1 VTLQVQLYLA
11 AGLGA
16 LALGVGALVR
26 EPGRRRNRLFALF
39 CAALAL
45 WNLAKVAELSGLG
58 LTVPWH
64 VVFLLGVCAAVPTG
78 LHFIFLVSGLSD
90 QPSRRLLP
98 YTYATTAA
106 LWVSALTPVY
116 HRQPAWNL
124 TALLVLGGLLFICVK
139 VLLRHM
145 HSLPGGLHR
154 NAVRLIT
161 IGAAIGV
168 VGGLS
173 DLLPRGPDGPIKIG
187 PVAVLFFLLVL
198 CSVLVRYR
206 FLDVESF
213 LAEVL
218 AMIVGAVVVSV
229 SLHAVSLAFGG
240 GLFPLFVAAF
250 LLLSVRGPIWRAL
263 LSGFRSLLGGGDPVA
278 QALIAVSG
286 GLHTVQEPGEVWKVF
301 DAGLNS
307 LPGNLH
313 IEIFLRRVTAEP
325 FRLAYRSNPD
335 SATSRTEADRGLPA
349 LLERERSPV
358 TRRFLEVEATETWG
372 ERRERAAAAL
382 AQLEACGAELA
393 VPLLRGDF
401 LAGWIAI
408 AGEHL
413 REFPSAEMAAAFLA
427 VGNQALAGLDRIE
440 AQAEAR
446 RREALAAVGEMAAGL
461 AHEVRN
467 PLGALRGAAQV
478 LASGTTAARSREM
491 LEVIQDETGRLGRV
505 VGDFLDYARPAPPQ
519 REPVDVA
526 ELTRRVL
533 RSASA
538 AGLSLRAELQVTS
551 EATRALGDPDQ
562 LQRAFANLVQNAS
575 EAAGPGGFLR
585 IEVGRDGSGRVTI
598 RFQDNGPG
606 IPPEQMARLFQPFH
620 TTKPGGTGLGLAL
633 VHRVVESH
641 GGELRVDGRP
651 GLGAAFTLALPGVA
665 EAT

>member
-1 VTLQVQLYLA
+1 MTLQVQLYLA
-11 AGLGA
+11 AGLGT

-26 EPGRRRNRLFALF
+26 EPGLKRNRLFAVF
-39 CAALAL
+39 CTALAL
-45 WNLAKVAELSGLG
+45 WNLAKVAELSGLS
-58 LTVPWH
+58 LPVPWH

-78 LHFIFLVSGLSD
+78 LHFILLVSGLSG
-90 QPSRRLLP
+90 QPSHRLLP
-98 YTYATTAA
+98 YAYATTAA
-106 LWVSALTPVY
+106 LWVSALTPAY
-116 HRQPAWNL
+116 NRQPAWNL
-124 TALLVLGGLLFICVK
+124 TALVVLGGLLFICVK
-139 VLLRHM
+139 VLLRRM

-154 NAVRLIT
+154 NAARLIT

-173 DLLPRGPDGPIKIG
+173 DLLPRGPEGPIKIG
-187 PVAVLFFLLVL
+187 PAAVLFFLLVL

-206 FLDVESF
+206 FLDIESF
-213 LAEVL
+213 LAEAL

-229 SLHAVSLAFGG
+229 CLHAVSLAFGG

-278 QALIAVSG
+278 QALTAVSG
-286 GLHTVQEPGEVWKVF
+286 GLHAAQEPGEVWKVF
-301 DAGLNS
+301 DAGLRS
-307 LPGNLH
+307 LPGNLR
-313 IEIFLRRVTAEP
+313 IEIVLRRAPAEP
-325 FRLAYRSNPD
+325 FRLAYRSDPD

-382 AQLEACGAELA
+382 AQLEEFGAELA

-505 VGDFLDYARPAPPQ
+505 VGDFLDYARPAPPH

-538 AGLSLRAELQVTS
+538 AGLGLRAELQVTS

-575 EAAGPGGFLR
+575 DAAGPGGLLR
-585 IEVGRDGSGRVTI
+585 IEVGRDGSGRITI

-633 VHRVVESH
+633 VHRVVETH
-641 GGELRVDGRP
+641 GGELSVDGRP
-651 GLGAAFTLALPGVA
+651 GLGAAFTLALPGAA

>member
-1 VTLQVQLYLA
+1 MTLQVQLYLA

-16 LALGVGALVR
+16 LALGAGALVR
-26 EPGRRRNRLFALF
+26 EPGRKRNRLFALF

-58 LTVPWH
+58 LPVSWH
-64 VVFLLGVCAAVPTG
+64 VVYFLGACAAVPTG
-78 LHFIFLVSGLSD
+78 LHFILLVAGLSD

-98 YTYATTAA
+98 YAYATTAA
-106 LWVSALTPVY
+106 LWVAALTPFY
-116 HRQPAWNL
+116 HRQLAWKM
-124 TALLVLGGLLFICVK
+124 TALVVLGGLLSICVM

-145 HSLPGGLHR
+145 RSLPGGLHR
-154 NAVRLIT
+154 AATRLIT
-161 IGAAIGV
+161 IGAVVGM

-213 LAEVL
+213 LAEIL

-229 SLHAVSLAFGG
+229 SLHAVGLAFGG

-250 LLLSVRGPIWRAL
+250 LLLTVRGPIWRAL

-286 GLHTVQEPGEVWKVF
+286 GLHTTQEPGEVWKVF
-301 DAGLNS
+301 DEGLKS
-307 LPGNLH
+307 LPGNLR
-313 IEIFLRRVTAEP
+313 IEIFLRRAPAEP

-335 SATSRTEADRGLPA
+335 SATSGTEADRGLPA

-382 AQLEACGAELA
+382 AQLKESGAELA
-393 VPLLRGDF
+393 VPLLRGEF

-408 AGEHL
+408 AGERP

-467 PLGALRGAAQV
+467 PLGAIHGAAQV
-478 LASGTTAARSREM
+478 LSSGADATQTREM
-491 LEVIQDETGRLGRV
+491 LDVIQEETARLGRV
-505 VGDFLDYARPAPPQ
+505 VGDFLDYARPGSPRRQ
-519 REPVDVA
+519 PVDVA
-526 ELTRRVL
+526 ELARRVL
-533 RSASA
+533 RA
-538 AGLSLRAELQVTS
+538 AEVAGMKLRADLRVKNG
-551 EATRALGDPDQ
+551 ATRALGDPDQ
-562 LQRAFANLVQNAS
+562 LQRAFANVVRNAA
-575 EAAGPGGFLR
+575 EATGPGGLLR
-585 IEVGRDGSGRVTI
+585 VDVGRDDAGRVTV
-598 RFQDNGPG
+598 RFEDNGPG
-606 IPPEQMARLFQPFH
+606 IPPEQVARLFQPFH

-633 VHRVVESH
+633 VHRVVEAH
-641 GGELRVDGRP
+641 GGTLGVEGRP
-651 GLGAAFTLALPGVA
+651 GLGAVFTFALPPA
-665 EAT
+665 EEAA